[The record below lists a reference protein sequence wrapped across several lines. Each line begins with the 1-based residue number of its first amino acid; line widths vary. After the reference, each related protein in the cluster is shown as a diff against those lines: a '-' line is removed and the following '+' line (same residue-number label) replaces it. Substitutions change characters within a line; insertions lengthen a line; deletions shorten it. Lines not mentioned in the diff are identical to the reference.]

1 MKNDG
6 YSIKDWPEEERP
18 RERLIKL
25 GSSALSDAQLLSVI
39 IGSGDP
45 GTKRNAIDLCR
56 DLIKIFGGFNQ
67 IDGASVNELCSIQG
81 IGEAKAAQIKAAFEL
96 GKRLVSQRAVS
107 KPKFGCSQDF
117 VDYYSPFLKNIKKE
131 VVRAAL
137 LNPKLKLIKDISVS
151 EGILNASVVH
161 PREVMI
167 SAIKES
173 AASIVLVHNH
183 PSGDPTP
190 SQADIEITHRLR
202 KTGDIIGIKM
212 LDHIIIGDG
221 MFYSFADEGMI

>member
-1 MKNDG
+1 MKSES

-25 GSSALSDAQLLSVI
+25 GVSALSDAHLLSVI

-45 GTKRNAIDLCR
+45 ATKRNAVDLSL
-56 DLIKIFGGFNQ
+56 DLIKSFGGVSQ
-67 IDGASVNELCSIQG
+67 IDGASVKELCSIQG
-81 IGEAKAAQIKAAFEL
+81 IGEAKATQIKAAFEL
-96 GKRLVSQRAVS
+96 GKRLVSQRAEARL
-107 KPKFGCSQDF
+107 KFGCSQDF

-131 VVRAAL
+131 VVKAAL
-137 LNPKLKLIKDISVS
+137 LNPKLRLIKDIAVS

-161 PREVMI
+161 PREVMV

-212 LDHIIIGDG
+212 IDHIIIGDG
-221 MFYSFADEGMI
+221 TFYSFADEGMI